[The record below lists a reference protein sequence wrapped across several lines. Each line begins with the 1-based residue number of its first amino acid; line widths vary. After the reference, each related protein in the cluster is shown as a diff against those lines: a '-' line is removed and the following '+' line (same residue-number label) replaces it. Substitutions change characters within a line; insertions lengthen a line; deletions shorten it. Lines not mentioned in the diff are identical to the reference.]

1 MFSCSTTD
9 SAIRTLLTLTSPY
22 VFFLA
27 GVLYQPVRFVSIIF
41 AFFPSEF
48 LILCVLLSFSV
59 CLRCSHC
66 HCSHFPIELLPVS
79 KSRLYHTTLFSVV
92 AVTEIAASSSRHHHL
107 PTHPERRGAP
117 SPNTRGN
124 ATFATTTAQAP
135 IGSFSTT
142 LHPHVWSNRYSP
154 STKQTT
160 NVPNTGTAERSLARK
175 GA

>member
-1 MFSCSTTD
+1 M
-9 SAIRTLLTLTSPY
+9 
-22 VFFLA
+22 
-27 GVLYQPVRFVSIIF
+27 LYQPVRFVSIIF
-41 AFFPSEF
+41 AFSPSEF

-66 HCSHFPIELLPVS
+66 HCSHFPIELLLVS

-135 IGSFSTT
+135 TGSFSAT

-160 NVPNTGTAERSLARK
+160 NVPNTGTLVVCCAFPCVRSQGKAQYRASLKTKQPLTWTVVVIVA
-175 GA
+175 